1 MANYSTP
8 APAEKSLPQV
18 DGWCVYLLHCADGSY
33 YTGVTADIER
43 RLRQHNGDL
52 VGGARYT
59 RGRRPVTLAWV
70 EAAEDRS
77 TAQQRERVVRRL
89 PRLAKQRLVAGARC

>member
-1 MANYSTP
+1 MDYSTP
-8 APAEKSLPQV
+8 APTEKSLPPV
-18 DGWCVYLLHCADGSY
+18 EGWCVYLLRCADGSF

-59 RGRRPVTLAWV
+59 RGRRPVSLAWV
-70 EAAEDRS
+70 EPAQDRS
-77 TAQQRERVVRRL
+77 AAQQRERVVRRL
-89 PRLAKQRLVAGARC
+89 PRAAKQRLMAGQ